1 MNTYFKYYLIL
12 ISVVLFSSCEK
23 YQLDDP
29 ALEVTTDKTTIK
41 AGEPITFKFVGSPQM
56 LSFYSGEFLKD
67 YNYATNSR
75 ALKNCYLSFSSAT
88 VAATQQANQLAV
100 LVSSDFDG
108 KYAIDNIREATWVD
122 ITNRFVLAK
131 NATVT
136 ASTEVDI
143 MDLAVA
149 GKPLYLAF
157 RYITKPQTDF
167 GAANDW
173 NITAVLLKSKLDDGE
188 VTLMDYGS
196 GSNFSVFSHGN
207 KQAGRSLVNTTTI
220 QFKGNASAEIKEEY
234 TEDWGISRA
243 IYINPNDLGTDKAT
257 ALKLFREAKKESYTY
272 TYANAGTYTAT
283 FIGETN
289 NVYGNKKV
297 VRQLDITVTN

>member
-1 MNTYFKYYLIL
+1 MKTYFKYYLML
-12 ISVVLFSSCEK
+12 ISIALFSCKK
-23 YQLDDP
+23 YQLDEP
-29 ALEVTTDKTTIK
+29 VLEVTADKTTVK
-41 AGEPITFKFVGSPQM
+41 AGEAVTFKFEGSPQM

-67 YNYATNSR
+67 YNYVTNSR

-88 VAATQQANQLAV
+88 AATIQQANQLAV
-100 LVSSDFDG
+100 LVSADFDG
-108 KYAIDNIREATWVD
+108 KYAIANIRAANWTD
-122 ITNRFVLAK
+122 ITSRFILAK

-143 MDLAVA
+143 LDLAPA

-157 RYITKPQTDF
+157 RYITKPQTEF
-167 GAANDW
+167 LAASDW
-173 NITAVLLKSKLDDGE
+173 NITAVLVKSKFDDGE

-196 GSNFSVFSHGN
+196 GANFSVFSYGN
-207 KQAGRSLVNTTTI
+207 KQEGRSLANATTI
-220 QFKGNASAEIKEEY
+220 QFKGNAAAEIKEEY

-243 IYINPNDLGTDKAT
+243 VYINPADLGKDKAT

-272 TYANAGTYTAT
+272 TYTKPGTYTAT
-283 FIGETN
+283 FIAETN

-297 VRQLDITVTN
+297 VRQLNITVTD

>member
-12 ISVVLFSSCEK
+12 ISVVLFSCEK
-23 YQLDDP
+23 YQLDNP
-29 ALEVTTDKTTIK
+29 ALEVTADKTTIK
-41 AGEPITFKFVGSPQM
+41 AGESVTFKFEGSPQM

-67 YNYATNSR
+67 YNYVTNSR
-75 ALKNCYLSFSSAT
+75 ELKNCYLSFSSAT
-88 VAATQQANQLAV
+88 VASIQQADQLAV

-108 KYAIDNIREATWVD
+108 KYAIANIKAATWVD
-122 ITNRFVLAK
+122 ITNRFALAK

-157 RYITKPQTDF
+157 RYITKPQTEF
-167 GAANDW
+167 LAANDW
-173 NITAVLLKSKLDDGE
+173 NITAVLVKSKFDDEE

-196 GSNFSVFSHGN
+196 GSNFSVFSYGN
-207 KQAGRSLVNTTTI
+207 KQAGRSLVNATTI
-220 QFKGNASAEIKEEY
+220 QFKGNATAAIKEEY

-243 IYINPNDLGTDKAT
+243 IYINPNDLGKDKAT
-257 ALKLFREAKKESYTY
+257 ALKLFREAKKESYIY
-272 TYANAGTYTAT
+272 TYSEAGTYTAT

-289 NVYGNKKV
+289 NVYGNRKV
-297 VRQLDITVTN
+297 VRQIEITVTD

>member
-12 ISVVLFSSCEK
+12 ISVVLFSCEK

-29 ALEVTTDKTTIK
+29 ALEVTADKTTIK
-41 AGEPITFKFVGSPQM
+41 AGESITFKFDGSPQM

-67 YNYATNSR
+67 YNHATDPR
-75 ALKNCYLSFSSAT
+75 ELKNCYLSFSSAT
-88 VAATQQANQLAV
+88 GASIQQADQLAV
-100 LVSSDFDG
+100 LVSSGFDG
-108 KYAIDNIREATWVD
+108 KYAIANIKAATWVD
-122 ITNRFVLAK
+122 ITNRFSLAT

-173 NITAVLLKSKLDDGE
+173 NVTAVLVKSKFDDRE
-188 VTLMDYGS
+188 VTLMDYGA
-196 GSNFSVFSHGN
+196 GSNFSVFSYGN
-207 KQAGRSLVNTTTI
+207 KQEGRSLATTTAI
-220 QFKGNASAEIKEEY
+220 QFKGNATAEIKEEY

-257 ALKLFREAKKESYTY
+257 ALKLFGEAKKESYTY

-297 VRQLDITVTN
+297 LRQLNITVTN

>member
-1 MNTYFKYYLIL
+1 MNTYFKYYLML
-12 ISVVLFSSCEK
+12 ISVVLFSCEK
-23 YQLDDP
+23 NQLDDP
-29 ALEVTTDKTTIK
+29 ALEVTADKTTIT
-41 AGEPITFKFVGSPQM
+41 AGESVTFKFEGSPQM

-67 YNYATNSR
+67 YNYGTSSR
-75 ALKNCYLSFSSAT
+75 ELKNCYLSFSSAT
-88 VAATQQANQLAV
+88 VASIKQANQLAV

-108 KYAIDNIREATWVD
+108 IYAIANIKAATWVD
-122 ITNRFVLAK
+122 VTDRFALAT
-131 NATVT
+131 NATVK

-157 RYITKPQTDF
+157 RYITKPQTEF
-167 GAANDW
+167 LAANDW
-173 NITAVLLKSKLDDGE
+173 NITDVLVKSKFDDGE

-196 GSNFSVFSHGN
+196 GSNFSVFSYGN
-207 KQAGRSLVNTTTI
+207 KQAGRSLVNSTTI
-220 QFKGNASAEIKEEY
+220 QFKGNATPETMEEY

-243 IYINPNDLGTDKAT
+243 IYINPNDLGNDKAT
-257 ALKLFREAKKESYTY
+257 ALKLFREAKKESYSY
-272 TYANAGTYTAT
+272 TYSEAGTYTAT

-297 VRQLDITVTN
+297 ARQIEITVTD

>member
-1 MNTYFKYYLIL
+1 MNTYFKYYLML
-12 ISVVLFSSCEK
+12 ISVVLFSCEK

-29 ALEVTTDKTTIK
+29 ALEVTADKTTIK
-41 AGEPITFKFVGSPQM
+41 AGESVTFKFEGNPQM

-67 YNYATNSR
+67 YNYVTGSR

-88 VAATQQANQLAV
+88 VATIQQANQLAV
-100 LVSSDFDG
+100 LVSADFDG
-108 KYAIDNIREATWVD
+108 KYAIANIKAATWVD
-122 ITNRFVLAK
+122 ITNRFTLAT

-149 GKPLYLAF
+149 GKPLYLSF
-157 RYITKPQTDF
+157 RYITKPQTEF
-167 GAANDW
+167 LAANDW
-173 NITAVLLKSKLDDGE
+173 NITAVLVKSKFDDAE

-196 GSNFSVFSHGN
+196 GSNFSVFSYGN
-207 KQAGRSLVNTTTI
+207 KQAGRSLVNATTI
-220 QFKGNASAEIKEEY
+220 QFKGNATAAIKEEY

-243 IYINPNDLGTDKAT
+243 IYINPNDLGKDKAT

-272 TYANAGTYTAT
+272 TYSKAGTYTAT
-283 FIGETN
+283 FIAETN

-297 VRQLDITVTN
+297 VRQIEITVTN

>member
-1 MNTYFKYYLIL
+1 MNTYFKFYLIL
-12 ISVVLFSSCEK
+12 ISVALFSCEK

-29 ALEVTTDKTTIK
+29 ALAVTADKTTIK
-41 AGEPITFKFVGSPQM
+41 AGEPITFKFGGSPQM

-75 ALKNCYLSFSSAT
+75 TLKNCYLSFSSAT
-88 VAATQQANQLAV
+88 VAAIQQANQLAV

-108 KYAIDNIREATWVD
+108 KYAIGNIREATWVD
-122 ITNRFVLAK
+122 VTNRFVLAK

-157 RYITKPQTDF
+157 RYITKPQTEF

-173 NITAVLLKSKLDDGE
+173 NLTAVLFKSKLDDGQ

-196 GSNFSVFSHGN
+196 GSNFSVFSYGN
-207 KQAGRSLVNTTTI
+207 KEAGRSLVNTTTI
-220 QFKGNASAEIKEEY
+220 QFKGNAAAAIKEEY

-243 IYINPNDLGTDKAT
+243 IHINPNDLGTDKAT

-297 VRQLDITVTN
+297 VRQIEITVTN

>member
-1 MNTYFKYYLIL
+1 MNTYFKYYLML
-12 ISVVLFSSCEK
+12 ISVVLFSCEK

-29 ALEVTTDKTTIK
+29 ELEVTADKTTIK
-41 AGEPITFKFVGSPQM
+41 AGEPVTFKFEGSPQM

-67 YNYATNSR
+67 YNYVTSSR
-75 ALKNCYLSFSSAT
+75 ELKNCYLSFSSAT
-88 VAATQQANQLAV
+88 VASIKQANQLAV

-108 KYAIDNIREATWVD
+108 KYAIANIKAATWVD
-122 ITNRFVLAK
+122 ITNRFTLAN

-157 RYITKPQTDF
+157 RYITKPQTEF
-167 GAANDW
+167 LAANDW
-173 NITAVLLKSKLDDGE
+173 NITAVLVKSKFDDGE

-196 GSNFSVFSHGN
+196 GSNFSVFSYGN
-207 KQAGRSLVNTTTI
+207 KQAGRSLVNATTI
-220 QFKGNASAEIKEEY
+220 QFKGNATAEIKEEY

-243 IYINPNDLGTDKAT
+243 MYINPNDLGNDKAT

-272 TYANAGTYTAT
+272 TYSTAGTYTAT

-297 VRQLDITVTN
+297 VKTIDITVNP

>member
-12 ISVVLFSSCEK
+12 ISVVLFSCEK

-29 ALEVTTDKTTIK
+29 ALEVTADKTTIK
-41 AGEPITFKFVGSPQM
+41 AGEPITFRFGGSPQM

-67 YNYATNSR
+67 YNYTTNSR
-75 ALKNCYLSFSSAT
+75 ELKNCYLSFSSAT
-88 VAATQQANQLAV
+88 VASIQQINQLAV

-108 KYAIDNIREATWVD
+108 KYAIGNIKAATWVD

-131 NATVT
+131 NTTVT

-157 RYITKPQTDF
+157 RYITRPQTEF
-167 GAANDW
+167 LAANDW
-173 NITAVLLKSKLDDGE
+173 NITAVLVKSKFDDGE

-196 GSNFSVFSHGN
+196 GSNFSVFSYGN
-207 KQAGRSLVNTTTI
+207 KQEGRSLVNTTTI
-220 QFKGNASAEIKEEY
+220 QFKGNATAAIKEEY

-283 FIGETN
+283 FIAETN
-289 NVYGNKKV
+289 NIYGNKKV
-297 VRQLDITVTN
+297 VRQLNITVTN